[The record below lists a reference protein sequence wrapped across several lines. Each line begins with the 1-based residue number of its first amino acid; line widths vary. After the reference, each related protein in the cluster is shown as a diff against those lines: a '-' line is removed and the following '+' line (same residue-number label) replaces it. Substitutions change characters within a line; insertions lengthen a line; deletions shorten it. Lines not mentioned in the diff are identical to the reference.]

1 MVKTN
6 NEEIGNLAK
15 PRQGWLTRHQLR
27 CCTFCKGS
35 NHSLQSAPRIWC
47 LV

>member
-15 PRQGWLTRHQLR
+15 PQ
-27 CCTFCKGS
+27 
-35 NHSLQSAPRIWC
+35 
-47 LV
+47 

>member
-15 PRQGWLTRHQLR
+15 PHGAGLQGIISVVVN
-27 CCTFCKGS
+27 FAKGTTILKT
-35 NHSLQSAPRIWC
+35 HA
-47 LV
+47 